1 MKLGLAILAVVL
13 LGSIYTAG
21 GLFGSDYYWT
31 RVIRAAP
38 GQTSPSRVVV
48 SDPKG
53 QEQEV
58 IVRRGDR
65 SNYAAG
71 DRVVVYQPFGAP
83 SIIPGFRG
91 FGSFYFRVIRLPA
104 AVIGVGLL
112 AAGAASLLCT
122 RRNRIETI

>member
-21 GLFGSDYYWT
+21 GLFGSGYYRA
-31 RVIRAAP
+31 RVIRDVPA
-38 GQTSPSRVVV
+38 QTSPSRVVV
-48 SDPKG
+48 SDPRG

-58 IVRRGDR
+58 IVLTHDKSG
-65 SNYAAG
+65 YIAG
-71 DRVVVYQPFGAP
+71 DRVVVCQPFGP
-83 SIIPGFRG
+83 PFIVPGFRG